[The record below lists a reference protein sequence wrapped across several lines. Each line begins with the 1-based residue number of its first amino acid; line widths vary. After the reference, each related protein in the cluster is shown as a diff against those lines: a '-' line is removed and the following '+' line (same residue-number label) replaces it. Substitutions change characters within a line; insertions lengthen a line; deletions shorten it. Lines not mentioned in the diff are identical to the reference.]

1 MKIVEKDLGQKID
14 YTVKGTKLN
23 INDEL
28 ILDLARYERDFD
40 VHIDISEDW
49 AGMLTM
55 GLADRYVAQIDIPAR
70 KYNEIEIEVDMEHI
84 PEGDSGTDKR
94 GKSITLEPVPF
105 SMENVTF
112 TLWAIEQGRYR

>member
-1 MKIVEKDLGQKID
+1 MKIVEKNVGDKID
-14 YTVKGTKLN
+14 YSVSGTKLN

-55 GLADRYVAQIDIPAR
+55 GIADRYVAQIDIPAR
-70 KYNEIEIEVDMEHI
+70 QYNEVPAEVVEGTEIEGEQ
-84 PEGDSGTDKR
+84 TK
-94 GKSITLEPVPF
+94 LEPVPF
-105 SMENVTF
+105 SMENVTL
-112 TLWAIEQGRYR
+112 TLWAIEGGYR

>member
-1 MKIVEKDLGQKID
+1 MKIIEKNVGEKIE
-14 YTVKGTKLN
+14 YTVNGTKLN

-55 GLADRYVAQIDIPAR
+55 GIADRYVAQIDIPAR
-70 KYNEIEIEVDMEHI
+70 KYNEVEEQNEDE
-84 PEGDSGTDKR
+84 EGTEEGR
-94 GKSITLEPVPF
+94 SIALDPVPF
-105 SMENVTF
+105 SMSNVTLA
-112 TLWAIEQGRYR
+112 LWAIGKGGYR

>member
-1 MKIVEKDLGQKID
+1 MKIIEKDLGQKID

-70 KYNEIEIEVDMEHI
+70 KYNELEIETENIIEND
-84 PEGDSGTDKR
+84 EGTEEREKTIS
-94 GKSITLEPVPF
+94 LEPVPF